1 MSGGYLYT
9 DRRRVASVPELDV
22 QDQAL
27 AQDLAQRPVADIDP
41 TTDALVPDPA
51 HKDIEFNIKS
61 LQLHFGEF
69 MRHHAVARDSTSWT
83 KTFKS
88 LVPGVVGDA
97 SLLVMGDVPVATFRR
112 NGQLAEEKLKKEQP
126 QIIAKY
132 TTMRWVPVFDRE
144 RFAKEEPDLYRAYR
158 ARPFRLVR
166 SGPGAGMILPTAP

>member
-22 QDQAL
+22 RDRAL

-41 TTDALVPDPA
+41 TTDALVPDPV
-51 HKDIEFNIKS
+51 HKDIEYNIKP

-69 MRHHAVARDSTSWT
+69 LRHHATARDSTDWT

-112 NGQLAEEKLKKEQP
+112 NGQFAFKKLEAEQP
-126 QIIAKY
+126 HIVAKY
-132 TTMRWVPVFDRE
+132 TTMQLVPVFDRE
-144 RFAKEEPDLYRAYR
+144 KFAEEMPDMYYAYR